1 MRKSLLLLLVSSWLQ
16 AQTIFETQTIDD
28 NISIGYGLA
37 IGDVDG
43 DRRPDVLLADKKEVV
58 WYRNGDWKKFV
69 LAENLTASDNVCIA
83 ARDIDGDGKA
93 EIAVGAQWNPGETSD
108 TAKSGSVHYLVR
120 PSDPTTKWSSLQ
132 LHHEPTV
139 HRMKWARVGPNDFR
153 LIVVPLHGR
162 GNKSGEGAGIKA
174 LAYKPPKNGEKKWS
188 YDLIDQSMHLTHNL
202 DLIPDSNKELIAVGG
217 KEGVKIFEYRGS
229 KWNLKEWPIRSFGIG
244 EVRQGIYGKQKFI
257 AAIEPMHGNK
267 VTVHTNSERV
277 VLDSTYNQGHALAC
291 ADVLGNGH
299 HQVIAGWREPDQN
312 GKTGIRIFD
321 PADANWSTWK
331 SSWLD
336 EGGIACEDLVVADLD
351 ADGKPEIIAAGRASK
366 NLKIY
371 WNKLK

>member
-139 HRMKWARVGPNDFR
+139 
-153 LIVVPLHGR
+153 
-162 GNKSGEGAGIKA
+162 
-174 LAYKPPKNGEKKWS
+174 
-188 YDLIDQSMHLTHNL
+188 L
-202 DLIPDSNKELIAVGG
+202 DLIPDGNKELIAVGG